1 MKEEANKTEKK
12 EPKRVRKRDLEAKPA
27 LDEEALKNII
37 NLKYSQFNDRY
48 NIVKQAVDNLTEKLK
63 RPILDLIDFV
73 DDSLE
78 LVVTKDENGKRIYD
92 MRFNLSEDELRFL
105 AIKIPAA
112 CTYVQEFLND
122 KAIDVSLAEYILE
135 DTVTENLKF
144 IEGGDARERL
154 RFAAQKAEVEQI
166 VLLIKKQVY
175 ANLKS
180 YIERAD
186 KVYDGVKKVLDGIN
200 RDKQIF
206 GNRAVTRHSGVSL

>member
-206 GNRAVTRHSGVSL
+206 GKSSSYTT

>member
-1 MKEEANKTEKK
+1 MMKDEMREEEKK
-12 EPKRVRKRDLEAKPA
+12 EVKKTKRRNLEAKPA
-27 LDEEALKNII
+27 LDKETLKNII
-37 NLKYSQFNDRY
+37 DLKYPQYDNKY
-48 NIVKQAVDNLTEKLK
+48 NIVKQAVDNITEKLK

-73 DDSLE
+73 DESLE
-78 LVVTKDENGKRIYD
+78 FVIVDSGGGKRTYE

-122 KAIDVSLAEYILE
+122 KAIDVALAEYILE
-135 DTVTENLKF
+135 DTITEHLKS

-154 RFAAQKAEVEQI
+154 RFATQKAEVEQI

-180 YIERAD
+180 YIERVD

-206 GNRAVTRHSGVSL
+206 GKSSSYTT

>member
-27 LDEEALKNII
+27 LDEEAFKNII

-48 NIVKQAVDNLTEKLK
+48 NIVKQTVDNLTEKLK

-206 GNRAVTRHSGVSL
+206 GKSSSYTT

>member
-1 MKEEANKTEKK
+1 MKDEMREEEKK
-12 EPKRVRKRDLEAKPA
+12 EVKKTKRRNLEAKPA
-27 LDEEALKNII
+27 LDKETLKNII
-37 NLKYSQFNDRY
+37 DLKYPQYDNKY
-48 NIVKQAVDNLTEKLK
+48 NIVKQAVDNITEKLK

-73 DDSLE
+73 DESLE
-78 LVVTKDENGKRIYD
+78 FVIVDSGGGKRTYE

-122 KAIDVSLAEYILE
+122 KAIDVALAEYILE
-135 DTVTENLKF
+135 DTITEHLKS

-154 RFAAQKAEVEQI
+154 RFATQKAEVEQI

-206 GNRAVTRHSGVSL
+206 GKSSSYTT

>member
-200 RDKQIF
+200 REKQIF
-206 GNRAVTRHSGVSL
+206 GKSSKFTA

>member
-63 RPILDLIDFV
+63 RPIQDLIDFV

-78 LVVTKDENGKRIYD
+78 LVVTKDENGKRIYE

-122 KAIDVSLAEYILE
+122 KAIDVALAEYILE
-135 DTVTENLKF
+135 DTITEHLKS

-154 RFAAQKAEVEQI
+154 RFATQKAEVEQI

-206 GNRAVTRHSGVSL
+206 GKSSSYTT

>member
-1 MKEEANKTEKK
+1 MRMKEEANKTEKK

-186 KVYDGVKKVLDGIN
+186 KVYDGVKKVLDSIN
-200 RDKQIF
+200 REKQIF
-206 GNRAVTRHSGVSL
+206 GKSSKFTA

>member
-1 MKEEANKTEKK
+1 MMKDEMREEEKK
-12 EPKRVRKRDLEAKPA
+12 EVKKTRRRNLEAKPA
-27 LDEEALKNII
+27 LDKETLKNII
-37 NLKYSQFNDRY
+37 DLKYPQYDNKY
-48 NIVKQAVDNLTEKLK
+48 NIVKQAVDNITEKLK

-73 DDSLE
+73 DESLE
-78 LVVTKDENGKRIYD
+78 FVIVDSGGGKRTYE

-122 KAIDVSLAEYILE
+122 KAIDVALAEYILE
-135 DTVTENLKF
+135 DTITEHLKS

-154 RFAAQKAEVEQI
+154 RFATQKAEVEQI

-206 GNRAVTRHSGVSL
+206 GKSSSYTT

>member
-1 MKEEANKTEKK
+1 MKEEIKKTEKK

-92 MRFNLSEDELRFL
+92 
-105 AIKIPAA
+105 
-112 CTYVQEFLND
+112 C
-122 KAIDVSLAEYILE
+122 VS
-135 DTVTENLKF
+135 TS
-144 IEGGDARERL
+144 RRM
-154 RFAAQKAEVEQI
+154 
-166 VLLIKKQVY
+166 
-175 ANLKS
+175 S
-180 YIERAD
+180 
-186 KVYDGVKKVLDGIN
+186 
-200 RDKQIF
+200 
-206 GNRAVTRHSGVSL
+206 

>member
-48 NIVKQAVDNLTEKLK
+48 NIVKQTVDNLTEKLK

-206 GNRAVTRHSGVSL
+206 GKSSSYTT